1 MRIVLW
7 GLFFLI
13 CNIVGVETLKAAVTL
28 PSSEALVPAV
38 LTVGLIGLAA
48 LGACRLRLAVRAIR
62 SSQ

>member
-13 CNIVGVETLKAAVTL
+13 CNIVGVETLRAAVTL

-48 LGACRLRLAVRAIR
+48 LSASRLQLAVRAVR